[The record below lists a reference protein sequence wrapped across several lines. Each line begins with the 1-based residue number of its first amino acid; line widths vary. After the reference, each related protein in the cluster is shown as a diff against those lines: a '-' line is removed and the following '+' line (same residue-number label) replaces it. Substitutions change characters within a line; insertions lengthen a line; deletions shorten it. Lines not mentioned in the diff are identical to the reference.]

1 MEETMSKLDIIRA
14 WTDPDYRLSL
24 TDAQRNQLPEHPAG
38 LVELDD
44 IDLKGVV
51 GSKGPKNTSPQKC
64 G

>member
-24 TDAQRNQLPEHPAG
+24 TDAQRKQLPEHPAG

-44 IDLKGVV
+44 IDLAGVA
-51 GSKGPKNTSPQKC
+51 GSKGPKATSPQKC